1 MCRTAIKEICAV
13 QTTNGFGFCLTQPKM
28 EHSSELDWNVRTE
41 WYTLKKWIRQVIQSE
56 NRAKAK

>member
-28 EHSSELDWNVRTE
+28 EHSSELD
-41 WYTLKKWIRQVIQSE
+41 
-56 NRAKAK
+56 